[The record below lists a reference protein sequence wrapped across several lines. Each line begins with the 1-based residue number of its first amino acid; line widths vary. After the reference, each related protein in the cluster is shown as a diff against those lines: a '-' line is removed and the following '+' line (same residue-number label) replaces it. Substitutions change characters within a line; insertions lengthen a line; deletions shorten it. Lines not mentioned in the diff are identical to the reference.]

1 MLSFIHLCTDMGRTI
16 GQKML
21 PQYMEEIIK
30 LPITEVL
37 NLHFT
42 IVTTNN
48 FYYSLIVS
56 QVFSSFSF
64 AFLADI
70 TITVFYKLADARPD
84 SSCQSSE
91 KDTSH
96 G

>member
-21 PQYMEEIIK
+21 PQYMEEILK

-42 IVTTNN
+42 IVTINN

-56 QVFSSFSF
+56 KVFSSFSS
-64 AFLADI
+64 FLADI

-84 SSCQSSE
+84 SICE